1 MTSAYTSLFEIWS
14 GMIPGLE
21 SNPLA
26 SNPLLTGME
35 RTFGALGDAFGWA
48 PGRELAYAWG
58 ELMAASAARQGAQAE
73 YLLAITEAWRK
84 GTERFLAQLATAQGE
99 QVESLIPFLR
109 KWANSVDA
117 AMHEAMQSEQGL
129 LVTARLL
136 RAATH
141 QRQQLQRAVVVA
153 SDCLHMPTRADVDEA
168 YREIQ
173 QLKRELRSLKKAALA
188 ATRSSDAKE
197 PTA

>member
-1 MTSAYTSLFEIWS
+1 MTSEQASLFEIWS
-14 GMIPGLE
+14 KMIPGLG

-26 SNPLLTGME
+26 SNPLMTGME
-35 RTFGALGDAFGWA
+35 RTFGALADAFGCG

-58 ELMAASAARQGAQAE
+58 ELIAASAARHGAQAE
-73 YLLAITEAWRK
+73 YLLTISEAWRK
-84 GTERFLAQLATAQGE
+84 GTEHFMAQLASTNGE
-99 QVESLIPFLR
+99 QVQSLVPFLR
-109 KWANSVDA
+109 KWANAVDA

-129 LVTARLL
+129 QVTARLL

-141 QRQQLQRAVVVA
+141 QRQQLQRAVVIA

-173 QLKRELRSLKKAALA
+173 QLKRELRSLKRAALA
-188 ATRSSDAKE
+188 AKQSSDAKE